1 MIGFLACITVEKDV
15 TLKKEI
21 LDLMNCPKCHAA
33 LSDKDSQSLTCT
45 QCGYSARMIQGI
57 PLFTDVP
64 ATIEP
69 WEKVERGPDKGTAW
83 RKSNWKFLNAF
94 ISKLPSE
101 AKILDVGAGH
111 GDFADIFEG
120 RRYYLLDIVPYPEV
134 DLVADLGE
142 VNPFKDG
149 VFDVVVLMN
158 VLEHVYE
165 SCNLLKSIARIVADD
180 GSVVI
185 TVPFLLKVH
194 QAPFDFARYT
204 PFFIEKMAADAG
216 LKVESLQGYYDTQY
230 LLNESLG
237 NAWQYSVNTQSKPQ
251 QLTAKFLVFI
261 IQRLVNWFGKIT
273 RKGFIATTQSQPNPA
288 PVGYLVVLRKKD

>member
-1 MIGFLACITVEKDV
+1 M
-15 TLKKEI
+15 KKEL
-21 LDLMNCPKCHAA
+21 LDLMNCPKCRAPLSESGDA
-33 LSDKDSQSLTCT
+33 LQCT
-45 QCGYSARMIQGI
+45 KCGYNARMVQGI

-83 RKSNWKFLNAF
+83 RKSNWKFLNE
-94 ISKLPSE
+94 IVNKLPVD

-120 RRYYLLDIVPYPEV
+120 RQYYSLDIVPYAEV

-142 VNPFKDG
+142 VNPFKDNA
-149 VFDVVVLMN
+149 FDVAVLMN

-165 SCNLLKSIARIVADD
+165 SRNLLKSIARIVAAN

-194 QAPFDFARYT
+194 QAPYDFARYT
-204 PFFIEKMAADAG
+204 PYFIEKLAADAG
-216 LKVESLQGYYDTQY
+216 LQVETLQGYYDTQY

-237 NAWQYSVNTQSKPQ
+237 NAWQYSIQTQSKPQ
-251 QLTAKFLVFI
+251 QFIARVLVF
-261 IQRLVNWFGKIT
+261 
-273 RKGFIATTQSQPNPA
+273 
-288 PVGYLVVLRKKD
+288 

>member
-1 MIGFLACITVEKDV
+1 MV
-15 TLKKEI
+15 
-21 LDLMNCPKCHAA
+21 
-33 LSDKDSQSLTCT
+33 
-45 QCGYSARMIQGI
+45 QGI

-83 RKSNWKFLNAF
+83 RKSNWKFLNGF
-94 ISKLPSE
+94 VSQLPAK

-120 RRYYLLDIVPYPEV
+120 RQYYSLDIVPYAEV
-134 DLVADLGE
+134 DLVADLGA
-142 VNPFKDG
+142 VNPFRDTS
-149 VFDVVVLMN
+149 FDVVVLMN

-165 SCNLLKSIARIVADD
+165 CRNLLKSISRIVKSN

-204 PFFIEKMAADAG
+204 PYFIEKMAEDAG
-216 LKVESLQGYYDTQY
+216 LQVEILQGYYDTQY

-237 NAWQYSVNTQSKPQ
+237 NAWQYSIKTQSKSQ
-251 QLTAKFLVFI
+251 QMVARTLVFV
-261 IQRLVNWFGKIT
+261 IQRLVNWFGIVT
-273 RKGFIATTQSQPNPA
+273 RKGFIAETQSQINPA
-288 PVGYLVVLRKKD
+288 PVGYLVVLRKNA

>member
-1 MIGFLACITVEKDV
+1 MV
-15 TLKKEI
+15 
-21 LDLMNCPKCHAA
+21 
-33 LSDKDSQSLTCT
+33 
-45 QCGYSARMIQGI
+45 QGI

-83 RKSNWKFLNAF
+83 RKSNWKFLNE
-94 ISKLPSE
+94 IVTKLPAD

-120 RRYYLLDIVPYPEV
+120 RQYYSLDIVPYAEV

-142 VNPFKDG
+142 VNPFKDNA
-149 VFDVVVLMN
+149 FDVAVLMN

-165 SCNLLKSIARIVADD
+165 SRNLLKSIARIVAAN

-204 PFFIEKMAADAG
+204 PYFIEKMAADAG
-216 LKVESLQGYYDTQY
+216 LQVETLQGYYDTQY

-237 NAWQYSVNTQSKPQ
+237 NAWQYSIQTQSKPQ
-251 QLTAKFLVFI
+251 QFIARVLVFI
-261 IQRLVNWFGKIT
+261 IQRLVNWFGKVT
-273 RKGFIATTQSQPNPA
+273 RKGFIAETQSQPNPA
-288 PVGYLVVLRKKD
+288 PVGYLVVLRKKA